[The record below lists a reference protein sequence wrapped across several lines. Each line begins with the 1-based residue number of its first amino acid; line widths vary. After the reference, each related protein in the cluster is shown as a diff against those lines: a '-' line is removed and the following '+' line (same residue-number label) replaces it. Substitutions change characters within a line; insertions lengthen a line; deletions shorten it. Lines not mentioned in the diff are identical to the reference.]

1 MSRRFEQLET
11 WWGREATRHFL
22 WLPACIA
29 AGIALYYALPV
40 EPALPVLPVLA
51 ASGLSAYGL
60 LRKRLS
66 PLLKGLA
73 VGLLLVLLGAA
84 YANIRAHASQP
95 IMLREALT
103 PRPVK
108 GVVRDIE
115 RTAQGV
121 RLTLKSPIIQGLPT
135 EQTPMQIRLS
145 VKLKKDA
152 AFTLPHIGDE
162 VVLRAGLMAPMGPA
176 LPNGFDFAR
185 YFSFR
190 DIGAVGYGLPPW
202 EVTKADD
209 GGSLANRFWSWRAN
223 LTDAIVRSLGTD
235 TGGIAAGLIT
245 GDGRAISDADFDAL
259 RASNLYHIIAI
270 SGEHMMIISG
280 VIFISLRL
288 LLLLLP
294 KRIALRPEGKPI
306 VALISLAI
314 VTLYLFVTGLPI
326 SAVRAY
332 VMIALVLM
340 AMVLRRQ
347 VDPMRSLAMA
357 ALLILLVDPPSLLDP
372 GFQLSFAATL
382 ALVALIEARLVAA
395 LPMLERG
402 KFRSG
407 LHHLITLLLA
417 SVVAEA
423 ATTPLVISMF
433 NNLSLYG
440 VFANAVATPLVSL
453 FLMPT
458 VALFFILLPFGLQ
471 SVALNLLNAGVKALL
486 ALAYFVAELP
496 YAQWFVPSLTTVGLA
511 LFITGLLWLC
521 LWQTRARRYGIV
533 AMLVG
538 VASVFTV
545 SLPDVLVTG
554 NLKQI
559 AFRSNEGYVLARGRA
574 SALVPELWANG
585 LGHKALAKADTPD
598 WRCDAQGCVAQVEDK
613 KIAIPSDATA
623 LVQDC
628 LHAAIIISDAV
639 APGCA
644 ESVKVINPKRVSEGS
659 VTALWLR
666 PDGHVRVETS
676 ADWQG
681 NRPWSI
687 ASSELDEDE

>member
-1 MSRRFEQLET
+1 MSRRFEQLEA

-22 WLPACIA
+22 WLPACVA

-51 ASGLSAYGL
+51 ASGVSAYGL
-60 LRKRLS
+60 LRRRLS

-73 VGLLLVLLGAA
+73 IGLILVLLGAA
-84 YANIRAHASQP
+84 YANIRAQQSQP
-95 IMLREALT
+95 IMLREALS

-121 RLTLKSPIIQGLPT
+121 RLTLKSPMIEGLEPK
-135 EQTPMQIRLS
+135 QTPTQVRLS

-152 AFTLPHIGDE
+152 SFALPHIGDE
-162 VVLRAGLMAPMGPA
+162 VALRAGLMAPMGPA

-209 GGSLANRFWSWRAN
+209 SGALANRFWSWRAT
-223 LTDAIVRSLGTD
+223 LTDEIVRTLGAD

-314 VTLYLFVTGLPI
+314 VTVYLFVTGLPI

-340 AMVLRRQ
+340 AVMLRRQ
-347 VDPMRSLAMA
+347 VDPMRSLAVA
-357 ALLILLVDPPSLLDP
+357 ALLILLIDPPSLLDP

-382 ALVALIEARLVAA
+382 ALVALVEARLIAA

-402 KFRSG
+402 KFRSS

-423 ATTPLVISMF
+423 AITPLVISMF
-433 NNLSLYG
+433 NNFSLYG

-453 FLMPT
+453 ILMPT
-458 VALFFILLPFGLQ
+458 VALFFILLPLGLHGI
-471 SVALNLLNAGVKALL
+471 ALSLLNTGVKALL

-496 YAQWFVPSLTTVGLA
+496 YAQWFVPSLPSVGLA
-511 LFITGLLWLC
+511 LFIVGLLWLC
-521 LWQTRARRYGIV
+521 LWQTRVRRYGII

-538 VASVFTV
+538 VGTVFTV
-545 SLPDVLVTG
+545 SLPDMLVTG

-559 AFRSNEGYVLARGRA
+559 AFRSNDGYVLARGRA

-585 LGHKALAKADTPD
+585 LGFKELPKADSPH
-598 WRCDAQGCVAQVEDK
+598 WRCDALGCVAQVKGK
-613 KIAIPSDATA
+613 KIAIPKDATA
-623 LVQDC
+623 LAQDC
-628 LHAAIIISDAV
+628 MLAAIILTDVDAN
-639 APGCA
+639 ACSR
-644 ESVKVINPKRVSEGS
+644 SVHIINPKRISEGS
-659 VTALWLR
+659 VTALWLNV
-666 PDGHVRVETS
+666 DGHVRVETS

-681 NRPWSI
+681 DRPWSI
-687 ASSELDEDE
+687 ATGEADEDE